1 MQFSPVKQGCTFNP
15 IKCLSIKR
23 GVPCQD
29 SMQLYSTKTSWC
41 FSFFLFLFLSISPLG
56 HFWLRHASL
65 IFSLFMF
72 CIDICRCIPTLLHAV
87 LSCISHDYSNSN
99 TPQLWMHYSLMKVTV
114 VLLIHLIYLW
124 LTWLVFWAKL
134 SWGRVT
140 VRVNSGWQ
148 SVCVYLPA
156 ITLRW
161 SQQGS
166 LHPLPS
172 YSIQ

>member
-1 MQFSPVKQGCTFNP
+1 MQFSSVKQGRTFNP
-15 IKCLSIKR
+15 TKRLSIKR

-29 SMQLYSTKTSWC
+29 SMQLYLTKTSWC
-41 FSFFLFLFLSISPLG
+41 FFFCLFLFLSIPTFRSFLVE
-56 HFWLRHASL
+56 ASL

-72 CIDICRCIPTLLHAV
+72 CIDICGCIPALLHAV
-87 LSCISHDYSNSN
+87 LSCISHDYSYSY
-99 TPQLWMHYSLMKVTV
+99 TPHLWIHYSLTKVTV
-114 VLLIHLIYLW
+114 VLVTHLIYLW